1 VIVGDGPEHARLRAL
16 AAELRLG
23 AAVNLVG
30 AIPDDDVVAQMY
42 FQSDVFCLPSVQEG
56 FGIVFLEAMASGLP
70 IVATNAAAI
79 PEVVPHR
86 RAGLLVPPGD
96 VGALAEALIEL
107 LRNPDQRAAYGA
119 FGRMQVEGYD
129 WNVVAD
135 RFIEQVEPF
144 VGGTAAHPAGQGDSR
159 ELDKVDKV
167 AYDYTRK
174 SVKVTQGTQVCP

>member
-1 VIVGDGPEHARLRAL
+1 
-16 AAELRLG
+16 
-23 AAVNLVG
+23 
-30 AIPDDDVVAQMY
+30 
-42 FQSDVFCLPSVQEG
+42 
-56 FGIVFLEAMASGLP
+56 
-70 IVATNAAAI
+70 
-79 PEVVPHR
+79 
-86 RAGLLVPPGD
+86 LLVPPGD

-174 SVKVTQGTQVCP
+174 SVKVTQGTQACP